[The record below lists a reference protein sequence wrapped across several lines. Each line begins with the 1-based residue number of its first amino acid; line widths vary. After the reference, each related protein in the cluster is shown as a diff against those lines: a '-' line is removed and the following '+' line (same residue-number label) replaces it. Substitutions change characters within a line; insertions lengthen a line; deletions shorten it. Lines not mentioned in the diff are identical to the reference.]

1 MNMDEKLQ
9 STLNKIIQLTE
20 QNPEF
25 GAELRKKLGM
35 TSSANSA
42 YNRNTSIQ
50 DDVTAIRRAL
60 EIRAN
65 NSISY
70 DFINQQ
76 RLRDQLII
84 DNLRMENAALNLQI
98 SEAERFYSFCVN
110 AFYQVEN
117 IINYF
122 YHKSYPNIKDL
133 VETIVSATKNDG
145 NGKYAYK
152 PTDKEETVGDI
163 AIASKLNAFC
173 NTFFPDDKI
182 KISLSNLRQ
191 VRNEG
196 EHRCMV
202 IISSQ
207 EKENSLYKF
216 FKYNSINDVRI
227 YLIKL
232 VNEVKKLMEEQK
244 QGIFPVASVIS
255 TMPAIETI
263 EGTITTM
270 LPSGC
275 FIAFKGGT
283 HNLPS
288 KLLKKAKDLQV
299 GDKITVTLNGKEIVD
314 IKTI

>member
-1 MNMDEKLQ
+1 
-9 STLNKIIQLTE
+9 
-20 QNPEF
+20 
-25 GAELRKKLGM
+25 
-35 TSSANSA
+35 
-42 YNRNTSIQ
+42 
-50 DDVTAIRRAL
+50 
-60 EIRAN
+60 
-65 NSISY
+65 
-70 DFINQQ
+70 
-76 RLRDQLII
+76 
-84 DNLRMENAALNLQI
+84 
-98 SEAERFYSFCVN
+98 
-110 AFYQVEN
+110 
-117 IINYF
+117 
-122 YHKSYPNIKDL
+122 
-133 VETIVSATKNDG
+133 
-145 NGKYAYK
+145 
-152 PTDKEETVGDI
+152 
-163 AIASKLNAFC
+163 
-173 NTFFPDDKI
+173 
-182 KISLSNLRQ
+182 
-191 VRNEG
+191 
-196 EHRCMV
+196 MV

>member
-1 MNMDEKLQ
+1 MDEKLQ
-9 STLNKIIQLTE
+9 SALNKILQLTE

-25 GAELRKKLGM
+25 GVELRKRLGM
-35 TSSANSA
+35 ASSANSA
-42 YNRNTSIQ
+42 YNRNATIQ

-98 SEAERFYSFCVN
+98 SETERFYSFCVN
-110 AFYQVEN
+110 AFYQIEN

-122 YHKSYPNIKDL
+122 YHISYPNIKEL
-133 VETIVSATKNDG
+133 VATIASATKDDG
-145 NGKYAYK
+145 DGKYAYK
-152 PTDKEETVGDI
+152 PTDKEKTVGDI

-173 NTFFPDDKI
+173 NTFFPNDKI
-182 KISLSNLRQ
+182 KITLSNLRQ

-202 IISSQ
+202 IISGQ
-207 EKENSLYKF
+207 ETENSLYKF

-227 YLIKL
+227 LLIKL
-232 VNEVKKLMEEQK
+232 VNEVKKLIEEQRTGMSS
-244 QGIFPVASVIS
+244 GIPS
-255 TMPAIETI
+255 TSSTPNIETV
-263 EGTITTM
+263 EGTVATM

-288 KLLKKAKDLQV
+288 KLLKKVVGLKA
-299 GDKITVTLNGKEIVD
+299 GDKVLITLNGKDIVD
-314 IKTI
+314 IQKLP